1 MALLLCP
8 IRRSWNECFLGE
20 ANNIEMGW
28 LFLPT
33 CLLVDWF
40 YNINLALFIMVCD
53 FTPLGLG
60 FRERERE
67 RERVLKWVAG
77 KTIFLNWFV
86 STILRLTHKPHNHSL
101 VEIDWAF
108 DRRGLFG
115 KLPRLVYQIDLR
127 KKRGRRVSKCN
138 DIKSQG
144 VLVQLTQ

>member
-1 MALLLCP
+1 MILLH
-8 IRRSWNECFLGE
+8 W
-20 ANNIEMGW
+20 
-28 LFLPT
+28 
-33 CLLVDWF
+33 DWREEGG
-40 YNINLALFIMVCD
+40 A
-53 FTPLGLG
+53 GLG

-127 KKRGRRVSKCN
+127 KKKRAEG

>member
-77 KTIFLNWFV
+77 
-86 STILRLTHKPHNHSL
+86 NHSL

-108 DRRGLFG
+108 DRRGLFS